1 MTDKTIDF
9 DGRRGMEAQKATDLR
24 RLLAEVEAN
33 ERTLR
38 LRQDELEAH
47 LADAP
52 AASWE
57 EAAEKV
63 RYVLGLYAALL
74 TAEDTRRR
82 TLVEAV
88 LKDLERLARH
98 ATPFVRGM
106 LVGQQPGD
114 LGRHPVVTTCRG
126 PSRAGHYPRTLDE
139 LGVSHKRPSQACKAI
154 SPAWRPASAAF
165 RAASRGYSR
174 TWTACKTVSRRLNLS
189 PPASSAGRSSGA
201 PAGRRSRSA
210 QSSDSGRACK

>member
-1 MTDKTIDF
+1 MTDKTIDL

-38 LRQDELEAH
+38 LRQEELEAH

-63 RYVLGLYAALL
+63 RYVLGLYAATL
-74 TAEDTRRR
+74 TAEDTHWR

-88 LKDLERLARH
+88 LEELERLAR
-98 ATPFVRGM
+98 
-106 LVGQQPGD
+106 
-114 LGRHPVVTTCRG
+114 
-126 PSRAGHYPRTLDE
+126 
-139 LGVSHKRPSQACKAI
+139 
-154 SPAWRPASAAF
+154 
-165 RAASRGYSR
+165 
-174 TWTACKTVSRRLNLS
+174 TAPHS
-189 PPASSAGRSSGA
+189 
-201 PAGRRSRSA
+201 
-210 QSSDSGRACK
+210 